1 MNAKVL
7 LISDSDD
14 LKLLQQALKSSPHFV
29 SRQAAFKDIGP
40 ELIAK
45 TKPDLLVVSAAS
57 MSGLLPACERIKAD
71 KTLAELPLFAVL
83 EMKELSHASFQVP
96 PGVYDVFSRPLR
108 VDECVA
114 RLIMAYK
121 KFHRIT
127 DKNVIVSGDL
137 EIDVSR
143 YEVRIGGEKVDLT
156 YTEYQLLKF
165 LASHPG
171 QVFDRDALLNKVW
184 GYEYFGGA
192 RTVDVHV
199 RRLRSKIEIKKR
211 AFIETVRNIGYK
223 FIQPD
228 SD

>member
-14 LKLLQQALKSSPHFV
+14 LKALHQALKDSPHFV
-29 SRQAAFKDIGP
+29 SRQAAPKEVGAD
-40 ELIAK
+40 LAAK
-45 TKPDLLVVSAAS
+45 IKPDLLVLSVSGGS
-57 MSGLLPACERIKAD
+57 NLLSACERIKTEKSLAD
-71 KTLAELPLFAVL
+71 LPLFAAL
-83 EMKELSHASFQVP
+83 DMKELAHPSFQP
-96 PGVYDVFSRPLR
+96 PAGVYDVFTRPLR
-108 VDECVA
+108 VEECVA
-114 RLIMAYK
+114 RLVMAYK

-143 YEVRIGGEKVDLT
+143 YEVRVGGDKVDLT

>member
-14 LKLLQQALKSSPHFV
+14 LKALQSALKSSPNFV
-29 SRQAAFKDIGP
+29 SRPAAVKDIGSD
-40 ELIAK
+40 LAAK
-45 TKPDLLVVSAAS
+45 AKPDLLIVSVAS
-57 MSGLLPACERIKAD
+57 ASGLLSVCEKIKSEKA
-71 KTLAELPLFAVL
+71 LAELPLFAVL
-83 EMKELSHASFQVP
+83 DVKELAHPSFQVP
-96 PGVYDVFSRPLR
+96 SGVYDVFSRPLR
-108 VDECVA
+108 VEECLA
-114 RLIMAYK
+114 RLVLAFK
-121 KFHRIT
+121 KFNRIT

-143 YEVRIGGEKVDLT
+143 YEVRIAGEKVDLT

-211 AFIETVRNIGYK
+211 SFIETVRNIGYK

>member
-1 MNAKVL
+1 MNAKIL
-7 LISDSDD
+7 LISDSED
-14 LKLLQQALKSSPHFV
+14 LKALHQALKSSPNFV
-29 SRQAAFKDIGP
+29 SRTAAVKEIMAD
-40 ELIAK
+40 LAAK
-45 TKPDLLVVSAAS
+45 AKPDLLIVSAPAGPAL
-57 MSGLLPACERIKAD
+57 MAACERIKTEKSLAD
-71 KTLAELPLFAVL
+71 LPLFAVL
-83 EMKELSHASFQVP
+83 DVKELSHPSFQVP
-96 PGVYDVFSRPLR
+96 AGVYDVFTRPLR
-108 VDECVA
+108 VEECLA
-114 RLIMAYK
+114 RLVLAYK

-127 DKNVIVSGDL
+127 DKNVITSGDL

-143 YEVRIGGEKVDLT
+143 YEVRVGGEKVDLT

>member
-7 LISDSDD
+7 LISDTDD
-14 LKLLQQALKSSPHFV
+14 LKPLAAALKDSPHFV
-29 SRQAAFKDIGP
+29 SRGAAIREIGP
-40 ELIAK
+40 ELTAK
-45 TKPDLLVVSAAS
+45 AKPDLLVLSTTVA
-57 MSGLLPACERIKAD
+57 GLVPACERVRSDKA
-71 KTLAELPLFAVL
+71 LAELPLFAVL
-83 EMKELSHASFQVP
+83 EAKELGHPSFQAP
-96 PGVYDVFSRPLR
+96 AGVYDVFTRPLR
-108 VDECVA
+108 VEECVA
-114 RLIMAYK
+114 RLVMAFK
-121 KFHRIT
+121 KFNRIT

-143 YEVRIGGEKVDLT
+143 YEVRVGGDKVDLT

-165 LASHPG
+165 LATHPG

-228 SD
+228 TD

>member
-1 MNAKVL
+1 MNAKIL

-14 LKLLQQALKSSPHFV
+14 LKPLALALKDSPHFV
-29 SRQAAFKDIGP
+29 SRQASVREIGTD
-40 ELIAK
+40 LASK
-45 TKPDLLVVSAAS
+45 AKPDLLVLSAPA
-57 MSGLLPACERIKAD
+57 SGLTQACERIKMEKQLAD
-71 KTLAELPLFAVL
+71 LPLFAVL
-83 EMKELSHASFQVP
+83 DVKELAHPSFQAP
-96 PGVYDVFSRPLR
+96 GGVYDVFTRPLR
-108 VDECVA
+108 VEECVA
-114 RLIMAYK
+114 RLVMAFK
-121 KFHRIT
+121 KFHRIS

-143 YEVRIGGEKVDLT
+143 YEVRVGGDKVDLT

-228 SD
+228 ND

>member
-7 LISDSDD
+7 LISDTDD
-14 LKLLQQALKSSPHFV
+14 LKALATALKESPHFV
-29 SRQAAFKDIGP
+29 SRPASTKEIGP
-40 ELIAK
+40 DLTVKA
-45 TKPDLLVVSAAS
+45 KPDLLVVSTTAAA
-57 MSGLLPACERIKAD
+57 LLSVCERIKME
-71 KTLAELPLFAVL
+71 KPLAELPLFAVL
-83 EMKELSHASFQVP
+83 DVKELASPSFQAP
-96 PGVYDVFSRPLR
+96 SGVYDVFTRPLR
-108 VDECVA
+108 VEECVA
-114 RLIMAYK
+114 RLVLAFK
-121 KFHRIT
+121 KFNRIS

-143 YEVRIGGEKVDLT
+143 YEVRVGGDKVDLT

-211 AFIETVRNIGYK
+211 SFIETVRNIGYK

-228 SD
+228 ND

>member
-14 LKLLQQALKSSPHFV
+14 LKALAVALKESPHFV
-29 SRQAAFKDIGP
+29 SRQAAVNEIGP
-40 ELIAK
+40 DLTAK
-45 TKPDLLVVSAAS
+45 AKPDLLVVSTTAA
-57 MSGLLPACERIKAD
+57 GLLQACERIKME
-71 KTLAELPLFAVL
+71 KPLAELPLFAVL
-83 EMKELSHASFQVP
+83 DVKELAHPSFQAP
-96 PGVYDVFSRPLR
+96 TGVYDVFTRPLR
-108 VDECVA
+108 VEECVA
-114 RLIMAYK
+114 RLVMAFK
-121 KFHRIT
+121 KFNRIS

-143 YEVRIGGEKVDLT
+143 YEVRVGGDKVDLT

-211 AFIETVRNIGYK
+211 SFIETVRNIGYK
-223 FIQPD
+223 FIQLD
-228 SD
+228 ND

>member
-14 LKLLQQALKSSPHFV
+14 LKPLAAALKESPHFV
-29 SRQAAFKDIGP
+29 SRGAAVREIGP
-40 ELIAK
+40 DLAAK
-45 TKPDLLVVSAAS
+45 AKPDLLVLSSPAA
-57 MSGLLPACERIKAD
+57 GLLSVCERVKAE
-71 KTLAELPLFAVL
+71 KTLAEIPLFAVL
-83 EMKELSHASFQVP
+83 EVRELAHPSFQAP
-96 PGVYDVFSRPLR
+96 AGVYDVFTRPLR
-108 VDECVA
+108 VEECVA
-114 RLIMAYK
+114 RLVMAFK
-121 KFHRIT
+121 KFNRIS

-143 YEVRIGGEKVDLT
+143 YEVRVGGDKVDLT

-165 LASHPG
+165 LATHPG

-199 RRLRSKIEIKKR
+199 RRLRSKIELKKR

-223 FIQPD
+223 FIQPE

>member
-7 LISDSDD
+7 LISDTDD
-14 LKLLQQALKSSPHFV
+14 LKPLAVALKESPHFV
-29 SRQAAFKDIGP
+29 SRAAALREIGP
-40 ELIAK
+40 ELTAK
-45 TKPDLLVVSAAS
+45 AKPDLLILSVPV
-57 MSGLLPACERIKAD
+57 SGLIPACERIRQDKA
-71 KTLAELPLFAVL
+71 LAELPLFAVL
-83 EMKELSHASFQVP
+83 EVRELAHPSFQAP
-96 PGVYDVFSRPLR
+96 SGVYDVFTRPLR
-108 VDECVA
+108 VEECVA
-114 RLIMAYK
+114 RLVMAFK
-121 KFHRIT
+121 KFNRIS

-143 YEVRIGGEKVDLT
+143 YEVRVGGDKVDLT

-165 LASHPG
+165 LATHPG

-228 SD
+228 TD

>member
-14 LKLLQQALKSSPHFV
+14 LKALQSALKDSAHFV
-29 SRQAAFKDIGP
+29 SRQTGIKEVNADLAAKAKP
-40 ELIAK
+40 EL
-45 TKPDLLVVSAAS
+45 LVLSVSS
-57 MSGLLPACERIKAD
+57 IGSLLPACERIKKEKPLAD
-71 KTLAELPLFAVL
+71 LPLFAVL
-83 EMKELSHASFQVP
+83 DVKDLSSPSFQVP
-96 PGVYDVFSRPLR
+96 AGVYDVFSRPLR
-108 VDECVA
+108 VEECVA
-114 RLIMAYK
+114 RLVLAYK

-127 DKNVIVSGDL
+127 DKNVITSGDL
-137 EIDVSR
+137 EIDVGR
-143 YEVRIGGEKVDLT
+143 YEVRVAGEKVDLT

>member
-7 LISDSDD
+7 LISEGDD
-14 LKLLQQALKSSPHFV
+14 LKALHQALKESSSFV
-29 SRQAAFKDIGP
+29 SRQAAAKEVGP
-40 ELIAK
+40 DLAAK
-45 TKPDLLVVSAAS
+45 AKPDLIVLSAAS
-57 MSGLLPACERIKAD
+57 ASALATACERIKMEKA
-71 KTLAELPLFAVL
+71 LSEHPLFAVL
-83 EMKELSHASFQVP
+83 DVKELAHPSFQL
-96 PGVYDVFSRPLR
+96 PGGVHDVFTRPLR
-108 VDECVA
+108 VEECVA
-114 RLIMAYK
+114 RLILAYK
-121 KFHRIT
+121 KFHRIS

-143 YEVRIGGEKVDLT
+143 YEVRVGGEKVDLT

>member
-1 MNAKVL
+1 MDAKIL
-7 LISDSDD
+7 LISDTDD
-14 LKLLQQALKSSPHFV
+14 LQALNQALKQSPNFV
-29 SRQAAFKDIGP
+29 SRQATLKETNA
-40 ELIAK
+40 ELAAK
-45 TKPDLLVVSAAS
+45 AKPDLLVLSTASAAALAS
-57 MSGLLPACERIKAD
+57 ACEQIKLE
-71 KTLAELPLFAVL
+71 KSFAELPLFAVVDVKDL
-83 EMKELSHASFQVP
+83 THASFQAP
-96 PGVYDVFSRPLR
+96 SGVYDVFTRPLR
-108 VDECVA
+108 VEECVA
-114 RLIMAYK
+114 RLVIAYK

-137 EIDVSR
+137 EIDVAR
-143 YEVRIGGEKVDLT
+143 YEVRIAGAKVDLT

-199 RRLRSKIEIKKR
+199 RRLRSKIEIKKHV
-211 AFIETVRNIGYK
+211 FVETVRNIGYK

>member
-1 MNAKVL
+1 MNAKIL

-14 LKLLQQALKSSPHFV
+14 LKALQQTLKKSSLFV
-29 SRQAAFKDIGP
+29 SRQATVKEIGP
-40 ELIAK
+40 ELAAK
-45 TKPDLLVVSAAS
+45 AKPDLLVVSVAAAS
-57 MSGLLPACERIKAD
+57 ALGAVCERIKAE
-71 KTLAELPLFAVL
+71 KALADLPLFAVL
-83 EMKELSHASFQVP
+83 DVKDLAHPSFQAP
-96 PGVYDVFSRPLR
+96 AGIYDVFTRPLR
-108 VDECVA
+108 AEEYTA
-114 RLIMAYK
+114 RLVLAYK
-121 KFHRIT
+121 KFHRIS
-127 DKNVIVSGDL
+127 DKNVIVSDDL

-143 YEVRIGGEKVDLT
+143 YEVRVGGEKVDLT

-211 AFIETVRNIGYK
+211 VYIETIRNIGYK

>member
-14 LKLLQQALKSSPHFV
+14 LKTLQAALKVSPNFV
-29 SRQAAFKDIGP
+29 SRLASLK
-40 ELIAK
+40 ELTPDYASKAK
-45 TKPDLLVVSAAS
+45 ADLVVLSVASAGS
-57 MSGLLPACERIKAD
+57 LPSAVDRIKAE
-71 KTLAELPLFAVL
+71 KVLNELPIFAVL
-83 EMKELSHASFQVP
+83 NPKDLVQSSFQMP
-96 PGVYDVFSRPLR
+96 AGVYDVFTRPLR
-108 VDECVA
+108 VEECAA
-114 RLIMAYK
+114 RLVMAYK
-121 KFHRIT
+121 KFHRISE
-127 DKNVIVSGDL
+127 KNIIASGDL

-143 YEVRIGGEKVDLT
+143 YEVRIGGDKVDLT

-165 LASHPG
+165 LATHPG

>member
-14 LKLLQQALKSSPHFV
+14 LKPLQQALKDSPHFV
-29 SRQAAFKDIGP
+29 SRQASAKDLSA
-40 ELIAK
+40 ELAAK
-45 TKPDLLVVSAAS
+45 TKPELLVASAAS
-57 MSGLLPACERIKAD
+57 ASALLSVCERIKSEKALAD
-71 KTLAELPLFAVL
+71 LPLFAVL
-83 EMKELSHASFQVP
+83 DVKELAHPSFQAP
-96 PGVYDVFSRPLR
+96 AGVYDVFTRPLR
-108 VDECVA
+108 IEECVA
-114 RLIMAYK
+114 RLVLAYK

-127 DKNVIVSGDL
+127 DKNVITSGDL
-137 EIDVSR
+137 EIDIGR
-143 YEVRIGGEKVDLT
+143 YEVRVGGDKVDLT